1 MFVTFEGLDGSGKTT
16 QVERLRAAL
25 EADGREVVTAREPG
39 GTALGEQIRSLVLH
53 GDEMTPWAEALLYA
67 AARAELVAEVIEPAL
82 ARGADVLI
90 DRYLD
95 SSVVYQGIGRGL
107 GRDEVLRLNLLA
119 VGGLVPDR
127 TFVLAID
134 SARSLERV
142 GARPDRIERETAAF
156 HAKVAAG
163 YEELAELFPERVVLL
178 DGSLDPDALAERIHG
193 ELQRVG

>member
-1 MFVTFEGLDGSGKTT
+1 MLVSFEGLDGSGKTT

-25 EADGREVVTAREPG
+25 EAEGREVVTAREPG
-39 GTALGEQIRSLVLH
+39 GTALGEQIRELVLH
-53 GDEMTPWAEALLYA
+53 GGEMTPWAEALLYA

-82 ARGADVLI
+82 ARGADVLL

-107 GRDEVLRLNLLA
+107 GRDAVLQLNLLA

-127 TFVLAID
+127 TFVLAVD
-134 SARSLERV
+134 AGCSLGRV
-142 GARPDRIERETAAF
+142 GDRPDRIEREDAGF
-156 HAKVAAG
+156 HQRVAAG
-163 YEELAELFPERVVLL
+163 YEELAALFPARVVVL
-178 DGSLDPDALAERIHG
+178 DGSLDPDALAERIQG